1 MKLTS
6 CSEIRE
12 LSAMNPVSAVLPPP
26 TTPAPVA
33 PVPIT
38 IARGDGIGP
47 EIMDAVLRI
56 LEQAGARIAPEE
68 IRLGEQVYLAGRSSG
83 IGDEAWA
90 SLRRTRVALKAPI
103 TTPTGSGYKSLN
115 VTLRKTLGLYA
126 NVRPCVSYAPFV
138 PSLFTGLD
146 VVIVREN
153 EEDTYAGIEH
163 RQTDEVYQCLKLIT
177 RPGCERICR
186 YAFDYARR
194 HGRRKVTCFVKDN
207 IMKLTD
213 GLFRKVFLETA
224 AAYPEIQ
231 TEVMIVD
238 IGTAFLATEPTRF
251 DVIVAPNLYGDI
263 ISDVAAQ
270 CAGSIGLAGS
280 ANIGEHCA
288 MFEAVHGSAPDIA
301 GRGIANPSG
310 LLEAACLMLVHI
322 GQADVANRIRNA
334 WLRALEDGIATPD
347 IFRDPARQ
355 TKVGTARFADAVI
368 ARLGHEPIHLPKSA
382 ASARPALPAAA
393 APTPAAPTPRTA
405 PEKTLDGVDL
415 FFHWN
420 AEGRQADRLASH
432 VQRALPPA
440 LHLKMITNRGV
451 LVWPQGHAE
460 TFCTDHW
467 RARVIAAEGHA
478 MHPRLIAE
486 ALLAL
491 HAQQLDLVKTEN
503 LYRFNGQPGYSL
515 GQGE

>member
-1 MKLTS
+1 MN
-6 CSEIRE
+6 
-12 LSAMNPVSAVLPPP
+12 LSSLS
-26 TTPAPVA
+26 PAASPSSPAA
-33 PVPIT
+33 PAATIT

-56 LEQAGARIAPEE
+56 LDRAGARLVTEE
-68 IRLGEQVYLAGRSSG
+68 IEVGEKVYRAGHTAG
-83 IGDEAWA
+83 IGEEAWA

-103 TTPTGSGYKSLN
+103 TTPSGSGYKSLN

-126 NVRPCVSYAPFV
+126 NVRPCASYAPFV
-138 PSLFTGLD
+138 PAAFTGLD
-146 VVIVREN
+146 LVIVREN

-194 HGRRKVTCFVKDN
+194 HGRRKVTCMVKDN

-213 GLFRKVFLETA
+213 GLFRRVFLETA
-224 AAYPEIQ
+224 ARYPEI
-231 TEVMIVD
+231 TAEVMIVD
-238 IGTAFLATEPTRF
+238 IGAALLATEPLRF

-263 ISDVAAQ
+263 LSDIAAQ
-270 CAGSIGLAGS
+270 CAGSVGLAGS

-310 LLEAACLMLVHI
+310 LLEAAVLMLVHL
-322 GQADVANRIRNA
+322 GQGDVANRIRNA
-334 WLRALEDGIATPD
+334 WLRTLEDGIATPD

-355 TKVGTARFADAVI
+355 TRVGTAQFADAVI
-368 ARLGHEPIHLPKSA
+368 ARLGQEPRHLPRAAAGATRPSA
-382 ASARPALPAAA
+382 A
-393 APTPAAPTPRTA
+393 PAAPAVAEVPTPQTR

-415 FFHWN
+415 FLHWDTAN
-420 AEGRQADRLASH
+420 RDPERLAARVRH
-432 VQRALPPA
+432 ALPAP
-440 LHLKMITNRGV
+440 LGLKMITNRGV
-451 LVWPQGHAE
+451 KVWPEGRPE
-460 TFCTDHW
+460 TTCTDHW
-467 RARVIAAEGHA
+467 RCRVLPWPGET
-478 MHPRLIAE
+478 MRPRMIAE

-491 HAQQLDLVKTEN
+491 EVQGLEVVKTEN

>member
-1 MKLTS
+1 MS
-6 CSEIRE
+6 NS
-12 LSAMNPVSAVLPPP
+12 
-26 TTPAPVA
+26 TPAAPAASSPSAAVSSGPLVPV
-33 PVPIT
+33 T

-56 LEQAGARIAPEE
+56 LERAGARIAPEE
-68 IRLGEQVYLAGRSSG
+68 IQIGEKVYLAGRTSG
-83 IGDEAWA
+83 IGDEAWE

-126 NVRPCVSYAPFV
+126 NVRPCASYAPFV
-138 PSLFTGLD
+138 PSAFTGLD

-177 RPGCERICR
+177 RPGCERIAR
-186 YAFDYARR
+186 YAFEYARR
-194 HGRRKVTCFVKDN
+194 HGRRKVTCMVKDN

-213 GLFRKVFLETA
+213 GLFRKVFLEA
-224 AAYPEIQ
+224 AAKYPEIQ
-231 TEVMIVD
+231 TEVMIID
-238 IGTAFLATEPTRF
+238 IGTALLATEPLRF
-251 DVIVAPNLYGDI
+251 DVVVAPNLYGDI

-280 ANIGEHCA
+280 ANIGEQCA

-334 WLRALEDGIATPD
+334 WLRTLEDGIATGD
-347 IFRDPARQ
+347 IFRDPSRQ
-355 TKVGTARFADAVI
+355 QRVGTAQFADAVI
-368 ARLGHEPIHLPKSA
+368 ARLGQEPKHLPKA
-382 ASARPALPAAA
+382 AARAALPAPAPLA
-393 APTPAAPTPRTA
+393 KSATPTPASR
-405 PEKTLDGVDL
+405 PEKILEGVDL
-415 FFHWN
+415 FLHWD
-420 AEGRQADRLASH
+420 AAPRDAQQLAAR
-432 VQRALPPA
+432 VRAALPSA
-440 LHLKMITNRGV
+440 LTLKMITNRGV
-451 LVWPQGHAE
+451 KVWPEGRPE

-467 RARVIAAEGHA
+467 RCRVFAGEGHVMRPA
-478 MHPRLIAE
+478 LIAE

-491 HAQQLDLVKTEN
+491 EAQQLEVVKTEN

>member
-1 MKLTS
+1 MNTS
-6 CSEIRE
+6 A
-12 LSAMNPVSAVLPPP
+12 LPVSAGPA
-26 TTPAPVA
+26 TTSATPAVPV
-33 PVPIT
+33 T
-38 IARGDGIGP
+38 LARGDGIGP

-56 LEQAGARIAPEE
+56 LERAGARLAPEE
-68 IRLGEQVYLAGRSSG
+68 IEIGEKVYRAGRTSG
-83 IGDEAWA
+83 IGEDAWA

-103 TTPTGSGYKSLN
+103 TTPMGTGYKSLN

-126 NVRPCVSYAPFV
+126 NVRPCASYAPFV
-138 PSLFTGLD
+138 PSPFTGLD
-146 VVIVREN
+146 VVIIREN

-194 HGRRKVTCFVKDN
+194 HSRRKATCMVKDN

-224 AAYPEIQ
+224 AHYPEIQ
-231 TEVMIVD
+231 TEVMIID
-238 IGTAFLATEPTRF
+238 IGTALIATDPLRF
-251 DVIVAPNLYGDI
+251 DVVVAPNLYGDI

-280 ANIGEHCA
+280 ANIGEQCA

-301 GRGIANPSG
+301 GRGLANPSG

-322 GQADVANRIRNA
+322 GQADIANRIRNA
-334 WLRALEDGIATPD
+334 WLRTLEEGFATAD
-347 IFRDPARQ
+347 IFRDAARQ
-355 TKVGTARFADAVI
+355 TKVGTASFADAII
-368 ARLGHEPIHLPKSA
+368 ARLGQEPRHLPRA
-382 ASARPALPAAA
+382 AAGASATTRLALPASTPPTIS
-393 APTPAAPTPRTA
+393 PTPQTL
-405 PEKTLDGVDL
+405 PEKILEGVDL
-415 FFHWN
+415 FLHWSPARRDAAKL
-420 AEGRQADRLASH
+420 AERVQA
-432 VQRALPPA
+432 ALPAP
-440 LHLKMITNRGV
+440 LKLKMITNRGV
-451 LVWPQGHAE
+451 MVWPEGHPE

-467 RARVIAAEGHA
+467 RCRIVATGENPMR
-478 MHPRLIAE
+478 PRLIAE

-491 HAQQLDLVKTEN
+491 EAHHLDAIKTEN

>member
-1 MKLTS
+1 MKTKAASPASLPTS
-6 CSEIRE
+6 
-12 LSAMNPVSAVLPPP
+12 AAAGGVAVPV
-26 TTPAPVA
+26 
-33 PVPIT
+33 T

-56 LEQAGARIAPEE
+56 LDRAGARIAPEE
-68 IRLGEQVYLAGRSSG
+68 IEVGEKIYLAGRTSG
-83 IGDEAWA
+83 IDEAAWA
-90 SLRRTRVALKAPI
+90 SLRRTRVALKGPI
-103 TTPTGSGYKSLN
+103 TTPSGSGYKSLN

-126 NVRPCVSYAPFV
+126 NVRPCASYAPFV
-138 PSLFTGLD
+138 PSAFTGLD
-146 VVIVREN
+146 VVIIREN

-194 HGRRKVTCFVKDN
+194 HGRRKVTCMVKDN

-224 AAYPEIQ
+224 ADYPEIR
-231 TEVMIVD
+231 TEVMIID
-238 IGTAFLATEPTRF
+238 IGTALLATEPLRF
-251 DVIVAPNLYGDI
+251 DVVVAPNLYGDI

-280 ANIGEHCA
+280 ANIGEQCA

-310 LLEAACLMLVHI
+310 LLEAACLMLVHL

-334 WLRALEDGIATPD
+334 WLRTLEDGIATPD

-355 TKVGTARFADAVI
+355 QSVGTTQFADAVI
-368 ARLGHEPIHLPKSA
+368 ARLGQQPRHLPVAA
-382 ASARPALPAAA
+382 ASGTSVAA
-393 APTPAAPTPRTA
+393 APAPKAASQIPTPESL
-405 PEKTLDGVDL
+405 PEKILEGVDL
-415 FFHWN
+415 FLHWN
-420 AEGRQADRLASH
+420 ETGRNPAQLAERVRA
-432 VQRALPPA
+432 ALPAP
-440 LHLKMITNRGV
+440 LQLKMVTNRGV
-451 LVWPQGHAE
+451 MVWPEGRPE

-467 RARVIAAEGHA
+467 RCRVLSGKGHSMQPCDIAN
-478 MHPRLIAE
+478 

-491 HAQQLDLVKTEN
+491 DAAGLQVVKTEN

>member
-1 MKLTS
+1 MNS
-6 CSEIRE
+6 PA
-12 LSAMNPVSAVLPPP
+12 SALPAAPVTTAS
-26 TTPAPVA
+26 TPAVPV
-33 PVPIT
+33 T

-56 LEQAGARIAPEE
+56 LAEAGARLAPEDVQV
-68 IRLGEQVYLAGRSSG
+68 GEKAYLAGRTSG
-83 IGDEAWA
+83 IGEEAWA

-103 TTPTGSGYKSLN
+103 TTPTGTGYKSLN

-126 NVRPCVSYAPFV
+126 SVRPCASYAPFV

-146 VVIVREN
+146 VVIIREN

-186 YAFDYARR
+186 YAFDHARR
-194 HGRRKVTCFVKDN
+194 HGRRKVTCMVKDN

-224 AAYPEIQ
+224 AHYPEIQ
-231 TEVMIVD
+231 TEAMIID
-238 IGTAFLATEPTRF
+238 IGTALLATDPLRF
-251 DVIVAPNLYGDI
+251 DVVVAPNLYGDI

-288 MFEAVHGSAPDIA
+288 LFEAVHGSAPDIA

-334 WLRALEDGIATPD
+334 WLRTLEDGFATAD
-347 IFRDPARQ
+347 IFRDAARQ
-355 TKVGTARFADAVI
+355 KKVGTAQFAEAVI
-368 ARLGHEPIHLPKSA
+368 SRLGQEPRHLPRDA
-382 ASARPALPAAA
+382 APAPAAVPAAA
-393 APTPAAPTPRTA
+393 ATPPVSPTPKTL
-405 PEKTLDGVDL
+405 PEKILEGVDVFL
-415 FFHWN
+415 HWSPARRDAAKL
-420 AEGRQADRLASH
+420 AERVQA
-432 VQRALPPA
+432 ALPAP
-440 LHLKMITNRGV
+440 LKLKMIANRGV
-451 LVWPQGHAE
+451 LVWPEGRPEA
-460 TFCTDHW
+460 FCTDHW
-467 RARVIAAEGHA
+467 RCRIIATGENP
-478 MHPRLIAE
+478 MRPRHIAE

-491 HAQQLDLVKTEN
+491 EAHHLDVVKTEN

>member
-1 MKLTS
+1 
-6 CSEIRE
+6 
-12 LSAMNPVSAVLPPP
+12 MNPSSLTTPGSASHPPAAALPPV
-26 TTPAPVA
+26 PV
-33 PVPIT
+33 T

-47 EIMDAVLRI
+47 EIMEAVLRI
-56 LEQAGARIAPEE
+56 LDRAGARIAPEE
-68 IRLGEQVYLAGRSSG
+68 IHVGEKVYRAGRTSG
-83 IGDEAWA
+83 IGEEAWA

-103 TTPTGSGYKSLN
+103 TTPSGSGYKSLN

-126 NVRPCVSYAPFV
+126 NVRPCASYAPFV
-138 PSLFTGLD
+138 PSPFTGLD

-194 HGRRKVTCFVKDN
+194 HGRRKVTCMVKDN

-213 GLFRKVFLETA
+213 GLFRQVFLETA
-224 AAYPEIQ
+224 AHYPEIQ
-231 TEVMIVD
+231 TEVMIID
-238 IGTAFLATEPTRF
+238 IGTALLATEPLRF
-251 DVIVAPNLYGDI
+251 DVVVAPNLYGDI

-280 ANIGEHCA
+280 ANIGEQCA

-334 WLRALEDGIATPD
+334 WLRTLEDGLATAD
-347 IFRDPARQ
+347 IFRDPSRQ
-355 TKVGTARFADAVI
+355 TKVGTAQFADAVI
-368 ARLGHEPIHLPKSA
+368 ARLGQEPRHLPRA
-382 ASARPALPAAA
+382 AAGAA
-393 APTPAAPTPRTA
+393 APAPAAVAPAAVPPPAAPTPKTR
-405 PEKTLDGVDL
+405 PEKILEGVDL
-415 FFHWN
+415 FLHWSP
-420 AEGRQADRLASH
+420 ARRDAAQLAARVQA
-432 VQRALPPA
+432 ALPAP
-440 LHLKMITNRGV
+440 LQLKMITNRGV
-451 LVWPQGHAE
+451 MVWPEGRPE

-467 RARVIAAEGHA
+467 RCRVLATGE
-478 MHPRLIAE
+478 HPMRPRHIAE

-491 HAQQLDLVKTEN
+491 EAHHLDVVKTEN

>member
-1 MKLTS
+1 MNDMTLAA
-6 CSEIRE
+6 
-12 LSAMNPVSAVLPPP
+12 SAAPRSSAASS
-26 TTPAPVA
+26 PA
-33 PVPIT
+33 VPIT
-38 IARGDGIGP
+38 VARGDGIGP

-56 LEQAGARIAPEE
+56 LARAGARIAPEE
-68 IRLGEQVYLAGRSSG
+68 IEVGEKVYLAGRTSG
-83 IGDEAWA
+83 IGEEAWE

-103 TTPTGSGYKSLN
+103 TTPSGSGYKSLN

-126 NVRPCVSYAPFV
+126 NVRPCASYAPFV
-138 PSLFTGLD
+138 PSAFTGLD
-146 VVIVREN
+146 VVIIREN

-186 YAFDYARR
+186 YAFEYARR
-194 HGRRKVTCFVKDN
+194 HGRRKVTCMVKDN

-224 AAYPEIQ
+224 ALYPEIR
-231 TEVMIVD
+231 TEVMIID
-238 IGTAFLATEPTRF
+238 IGTALLATEPLRF
-251 DVIVAPNLYGDI
+251 DVVVAPNLYGDI

-280 ANIGEHCA
+280 ANIGEQCA

-334 WLRALEDGIATPD
+334 WLRTLEDGIATPD
-347 IFRDPARQ
+347 IYRDPARQ
-355 TKVGTARFADAVI
+355 QRVGTAQFAEAVI
-368 ARLGHEPIHLPKSA
+368 ARLGQNPQHLPV
-382 ASARPALPAAA
+382 AAA
-393 APTPAAPTPRTA
+393 ASVVVAGPVVAGPARTTPTPWSH
-405 PEKTLDGVDL
+405 PEKILEGVDL
-415 FFHWN
+415 FLHWN
-420 AEGRQADRLASH
+420 EEERNPARLAERCKS
-432 VQRALPPA
+432 ALPGP
-440 LHLKMITNRGV
+440 LQLKMITNRGV
-451 LVWPQGHAE
+451 MVWPEGRPE

-467 RARVIAAEGHA
+467 RCRVLPAKGHIMQPSMIAAT
-478 MHPRLIAE
+478 
-486 ALLAL
+486 LLAL
-491 HAQQLDLVKTEN
+491 DAAGLQVVKTEN